1 MSDLKRTPSAQ
12 ETPQYPAAKEVLR
25 NRREFMAMAA
35 KIVAV
40 AAVPNFAAACM
51 GAAEAEPVEPKADTV
66 EDVEGEFP
74 ELLGDMPAPDTCTLQ
89 DVEDEFPPLAG
100 EPIMPDTIQPQDVI
114 HPQDVEGEFP
124 PLAGDEPMP
133 DTIDPADIIEAQD
146 VEDEFPPLAG
156 GIRMPDAVHGPDTE

>member
-1 MSDLKRTPSAQ
+1 MSDLKRRPSNKQTP
-12 ETPQYPAAKEVLR
+12 EYPAAKEVLR
-25 NRREFMAMAA
+25 NRREFMALVA
-35 KIVAV
+35 KVVAV
-40 AAVPNFAAACM
+40 AAVPGFTAGCM
-51 GAAEAEPVEPKADTV
+51 GVAPDRMPVEPGPDTV

-100 EPIMPDTIQPQDVI
+100 EPIMPDTIKPHDVKDI
-114 HPQDVEGEFP
+114 EGEFP

-133 DTIDPADIIEAQD
+133 DTIDPADVVEAQD